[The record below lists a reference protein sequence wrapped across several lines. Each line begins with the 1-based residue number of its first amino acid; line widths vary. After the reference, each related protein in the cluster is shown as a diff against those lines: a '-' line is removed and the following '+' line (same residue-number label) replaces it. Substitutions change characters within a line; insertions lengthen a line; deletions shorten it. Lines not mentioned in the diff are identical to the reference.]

1 MTEVADLGVLLALHL
16 QQLADS
22 LLVVRAGVH
31 DAGVGLERPAED
43 AEEVDAAGEGVGDGL
58 EDECG
63 GAAADVDRRLLLGRR
78 GDALD
83 QQVEECGRAEVL
95 GGDPAGDREEL
106 AARDRVLE
114 RVRHLVRRQ
123 LLAVEVALHEAL
135 VRLHH
140 RVEQLLAVLGD
151 LVGQLVRDRPRLGL
165 VLALGARVRGHVQ
178 EVDDPRQ
185 LMLGADRQMDRD
197 ALGGEL
203 RLERL
208 ESPEE
213 ARALTVEHVHEEDAG
228 EAELVRA
235 LPDAARVHLHTHDAA
250 QDDQRALDDA
260 HRRDRVPL
268 KARVARSVDQ
278 VDLAVLP
285 VRMRHGGGQGH
296 TALVLVVV
304 PVGHRRASLDRAEPV
319 HGTALEE
326 HRLDERGLSGAAMA
340 GDDDISDL
348 GGVGYGHSALLGVF
362 GGICR

>member
-1 MTEVADLGVLLALHL
+1 M
-16 QQLADS
+16 QK
-22 LLVVRAGVH
+22 
-31 DAGVGLERPAED
+31 
-43 AEEVDAAGEGVGDGL
+43 
-58 EDECG
+58 
-63 GAAADVDRRLLLGRR
+63 
-78 GDALD
+78 
-83 QQVEECGRAEVL
+83 
-95 GGDPAGDREEL
+95 
-106 AARDRVLE
+106 
-114 RVRHLVRRQ
+114 
-123 LLAVEVALHEAL
+123 
-135 VRLHH
+135 
-140 RVEQLLAVLGD
+140 
-151 LVGQLVRDRPRLGL
+151 
-165 VLALGARVRGHVQ
+165 
-178 EVDDPRQ
+178 VDDPRQ

-208 ESPEE
+208 ESPEK
-213 ARALTVEHVHEEDAG
+213 ARALTVEHVQEEDAG

-235 LPDAARVHLHTHDAA
+235 LPDAARVHLHPHHAT

-268 KARVARSVDQ
+268 KAWVARSVDQ

-285 VRMRHGGGQGH
+285 VRMRHGGGQRH
-296 TALVLVVV
+296 AALVLVVV